1 MVKCNRAPILGDK
14 DEPNRISTRPKA
26 DNMCTTMELAPVFC
40 TFIVRSLLAQAQP
53 MRLGAR
59 INPDFKGDVDLPLLF
74 DDLDQP
80 VAMHPAPGRQVMP
93 DTRIGGDHLEQVTR
107 L

>member
-1 MVKCNRAPILGDK
+1 MSDSLMPFQPAIEEPSNILPSVKKSRHPRLGRDGDVLLLALGVCKTRAPILGDK

-59 INPDFKGDVDLPLLF
+59 INP
-74 DDLDQP
+74 
-80 VAMHPAPGRQVMP
+80 
-93 DTRIGGDHLEQVTR
+93 R
-107 L
+107 LQG